1 MSEVDTK
8 QVNGDVTPAEQPAKE
23 VTAKEVTPKE
33 VPAKEVTP
41 KEVTAKEVPEIIPAK
56 EDSEE
61 ANKDVN
67 ENVDNRSGQDSKSKP
82 DKKFLQKPGVRL
94 GPLLEKDIIP
104 TQEEVK
110 TYQDALAQLK
120 AVLDGQTAIKVAR
133 VFEYGSMESGTSVR
147 NHWSVKLIILTEGNV
162 NAQVDAVKGV
172 LKQKLGESYKEMS
185 TSADRVKFTWQVEET
200 SFFGDIRLTTQPEA
214 NLTEILTDK
223 YSEEGAGTFKRH
235 LLTTEI
241 QRLNFIKER
250 PEAVK
255 KLIRLLTYLYIN
267 EVIEKPEG
275 DSSEVSQ
282 GASPDLDVLELVC
295 IWAWGVAGSP
305 ETFNLKKGLTKVLDL
320 IARPKDII
328 IYWTTNYDPNTF
340 LSHIEC
346 KMPFIMEAWNPYQ
359 NAAADFDWA
368 SASKMAETA
377 LNSRL
382 MRSTPLEFD
391 WQ

>member
-1 MSEVDTK
+1 MSDVDPKT
-8 QVNGDVTPAEQPAKE
+8 VNGDVKPAEPM
-23 VTAKEVTPKE
+23 KE
-33 VPAKEVTP
+33 VPKDVNE
-41 KEVTAKEVPEIIPAK
+41 KD
-56 EDSEE
+56 DSDT
-61 ANKDVN
+61 NKDVN
-67 ENVDNRSGQDSKSKP
+67 ENVEDVENKSGQDSKSKP

-94 GPLLEKDIIP
+94 GPLLEKDIVP

-110 TYQDALAQLK
+110 TYQDALAQIKDILNS
-120 AVLDGQTAIKVAR
+120 QTAIKITQIV
-133 VFEYGSMESGTSVR
+133 EYGSMESGTSVR
-147 NHWSVKLIILTEGNV
+147 NHWSVKLIVLSEGNL
-162 NAQVDAVKGV
+162 AGQVDAVKGA
-172 LKQKLGESYKEMS
+172 LKQKLGQSYNELS
-185 TSADRVKFTWQVEET
+185 TSADRIKFTWQIEET
-200 SFFGDIRLTTQPEA
+200 QFFGDVRLTTQPEA
-214 NLTEILTDK
+214 NLTDILTNK
-223 YSEEGAGTFKRH
+223 YSEEGAATFKRH

-275 DSSEVSQ
+275 DSSGDSSADSSEVSQ
-282 GASPDLDVLELVC
+282 GGSPDLDVLELVC
-295 IWAWGVAGSP
+295 VWAWGVAGSP

-328 IYWTTNYDPNTF
+328 IYWTTNYDPNAF
-340 LSHIEC
+340 LPHIEC
-346 KMPFIMEAWNPYQ
+346 KMPFVMEAWNPYQ
-359 NAAADFDWA
+359 NAAADFDWDTA
-368 SASKMAETA
+368 AKMAETA

>member
-1 MSEVDTK
+1 MSEVDPK
-8 QVNGDVTPAEQPAKE
+8 PVNGDVTPAETTKQVPQH
-23 VTAKEVTPKE
+23 
-33 VPAKEVTP
+33 VPAENDAET
-41 KEVTAKEVPEIIPAK
+41 
-56 EDSEE
+56 S
-61 ANKDVN
+61 KDVN
-67 ENVDNRSGQDSKSKP
+67 ENVENKSGQENQDNKSKP

-120 AVLDGQTAIKVAR
+120 DILNSQTAIKVAR
-133 VFEYGSMESGTSVR
+133 IFEYGSMESGTSVR
-147 NHWSVKLIILTEGNV
+147 NHWSVKLMVLSEGNV
-162 NAQVDAVKGV
+162 AGQVDALKGV
-172 LKQKLGESYKEMS
+172 LKQKLGESFQELS
-185 TSADRVKFTWQVEET
+185 TSDDRVKFTWQKEET
-200 SFFGDIRLTTQPEA
+200 AFFGDIRLTTQPEV
-214 NLTEILTDK
+214 NLTEILTNE
-223 YSEEGAGTFKRH
+223 YSEEGAATFKRH
-235 LLTTEI
+235 VLTSEI
-241 QRLNFIKER
+241 QRLNFVKER

-275 DSSEVSQ
+275 DSSGLSQ
-282 GASPDLDVLELVC
+282 GGSPDLDVLELVC
-295 IWAWGVAGSP
+295 VWAWGVAGSP

-320 IARPKDII
+320 ISRPKDII

-340 LSHIEC
+340 LPHIEC
-346 KMPFIMEAWNPYQ
+346 KMPFVMEAWNPYH
-359 NAAADFDWA
+359 NAAADFDWVAA
-368 SASKMAETA
+368 SQMAETA